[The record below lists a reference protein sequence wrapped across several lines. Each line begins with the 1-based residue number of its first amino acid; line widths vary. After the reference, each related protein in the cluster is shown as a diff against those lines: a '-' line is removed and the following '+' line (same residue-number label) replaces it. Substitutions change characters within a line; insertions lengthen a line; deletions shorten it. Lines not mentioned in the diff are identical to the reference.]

1 MNDLQ
6 SIRAQNLQASAIRNL
21 AHVLRELAF
30 CCEALESTKGL
41 GLDPVALTNS
51 LELAAKRLGPDS
63 PRGLS
68 ALNVVNV
75 VFAPLRAL
83 SDAEAPNAKTGPHE
97 YLPMGFAPPT
107 YIPAGA
113 RPEDGVTAAE

>member
-68 ALNVVNV
+68 ALSVVNV

-83 SDAEAPNAKTGPHE
+83 SDTGLSAAPKTGPHD
-97 YLPMGFAPPT
+97 

-113 RPEDGVTAAE
+113 RAEDGVKVAE

>member
-21 AHVLRELAF
+21 AHVLRELAY

-41 GLDPVALTNS
+41 GLDPIALTNS

-68 ALNVVNV
+68 ALNVV
-75 VFAPLRAL
+75 FAPLRAL

-97 YLPMGFAPPT
+97 Y
-107 YIPAGA
+107 IPAGA
-113 RPEDGVTAAE
+113 RAEDGVKVAE